1 MIRRGAVAVLAVLL
15 AAGCTTAPRA
25 GRPRDNGSG
34 TSRGPAEPV
43 PGARRGGTLLTV
55 QSADFLHLDP
65 QRQYVTNANAV
76 DQLIV
81 RTLTML
87 KNDPAT
93 GREVVV
99 GDLATDAGTD
109 VHHDGRTWRYT
120 LKSGL
125 RYEDGSAVTA
135 ADVAYGVAR
144 SFAPE
149 LSDGP
154 QYIQRWLTGHADYA
168 STYAGPYAGGPA
180 TPPHVTVSGRSITFH
195 LASPHP
201 DFGYA
206 ASLGTTAPVPRA
218 KDRGPAAM
226 DERPFATG
234 PYKVGSYVRGQ
245 RLTLVRNRYWDPAT
259 DAVRHDYFDR
269 FVTEVGPDATAQTR
283 RMIADRGAD
292 RYGVSIDGVPA
303 DLAATVLDDRGLR
316 SRQLAGFWPFVTYLN
331 INTTRVTS
339 RAVRQAVNYAI
350 DKAAYVRA
358 TGGAARGEVATT
370 LLSPTVLGYR
380 RYDAYPTP
388 GSRGDPAK
396 ARQLLGDTHP
406 PLRLAYQDT
415 AQGRAGAT
423 TLVRSLRRAGFRV
436 TATGLAPTDYYA
448 RISRPDNPYD
458 LYPGSWGAD
467 WPTGSTVLPP
477 LFSPAAAAGGTSWTY
492 LDEPAVNARI
502 TEIGAEPTDRAA
514 GDWAALDRDI
524 MQRYAP
530 CVPLAYVKTL
540 SLTGSRVHGVFQSG
554 TSGSPLF
561 YDAWLG

>member
-1 MIRRGAVAVLAVLL
+1 MLLLVVLT
-15 AAGCTTAPRA
+15 AAGCTTAPAA
-25 GRPRDNGSG
+25 GPARDAGSSA
-34 TSRGPAEPV
+34 SRGPADPV
-43 PGARRGGTLLTV
+43 PGARRGGTLVTV
-55 QSADFLHLDP
+55 QTMDFLHLDP
-65 QRQYVTNANAV
+65 QRQYVTNSNAV

-87 KNDPAT
+87 KNDPNT
-93 GREVVV
+93 GREVLV

-109 VHHDGRTWRYT
+109 VDHDGRTWRYT
-120 LKSGL
+120 LKTGV
-125 RYEDGSAVTA
+125 RYEDGTAVTA

-154 QYIQRWLTGHADYA
+154 QYVQRWLTGRTDP
-168 STYAGPYAGGPA
+168 STAYAGPYHGGRA
-180 TPPHVTVSGRSITFH
+180 VPPGVTVSGRTITFH

-201 DFGYA
+201 DFPYA
-206 ASLGTTAPVPRA
+206 ASLGTTAPLPRSR
-218 KDRGPAAM
+218 DHGAAAV
-226 DERPFATG
+226 DARPFSTG
-234 PYKVGSYVRGQ
+234 PYKVASYDRGK
-245 RLTLVRNRYWDPAT
+245 RLKLVRNRYWDPAT
-259 DAVRHDYFDR
+259 DAVRHDYFDS
-269 FVTEVGPDATAQTR
+269 FVTEIGPDGAAQTR
-283 RMIADRGAD
+283 RLVADRGTD
-292 RYGVSIDGVPA
+292 RYAVSIDGVPPA
-303 DLAATVLDDRGLR
+303 MASTVLDDRALR
-316 SRQLAGFWPFVTYLN
+316 SRQLTGFWPFVTYLN

-339 RAVRQAVNYAI
+339 RAVRQAVNYAV

-358 TGGAARGEVATT
+358 TGGPARGEVATT

-388 GSRGDPAK
+388 GGRGDPAK
-396 ARQLLGDTHP
+396 ARQLLGDARP
-406 PLRLAYQDT
+406 ALRYAYPDT
-415 AQGRAGAT
+415 AAGRAGARA
-423 TLVRSLRRAGFRV
+423 VIASLRRAGFRI
-436 TATGLAPTDYYA
+436 TPAPLDPSDYYA

-477 LFSPAAAAGGTSWTY
+477 LFSGTASTDGNSWTY
-492 LDEPAVNARI
+492 LDERAVDDRI
-502 TEIGAEPTDRAA
+502 DAISAEPTARAA
-514 GDWAALDRDI
+514 GDWADLDRDI
-524 MQRYAP
+524 MRQYAP